1 MQRNEG
7 AAWRRENDTGGERHY
22 KQRVGGVGVVG
33 GGSDG
38 EG

>member
-7 AAWRRENDTGGERHY
+7 AAWRRENDTEGERDIIS
-22 KQRVGGVGVVG
+22 REGGV